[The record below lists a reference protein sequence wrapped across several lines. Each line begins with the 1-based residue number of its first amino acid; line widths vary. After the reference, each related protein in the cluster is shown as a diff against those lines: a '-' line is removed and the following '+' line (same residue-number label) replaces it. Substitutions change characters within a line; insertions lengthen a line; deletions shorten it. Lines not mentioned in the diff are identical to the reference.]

1 MSLGYKR
8 RSVEIND
15 RKSESGENLRS
26 DPLFDADWDEF
37 VIRFDEKQGKYNVET
52 AAPAA
57 SRQTSSSAR
66 SESK

>member
-8 RSVEIND
+8 RSVEGND
-15 RKSESGENLRS
+15 QNPEQGENLRS